1 MWQTHLR
8 GETVMAQH
16 IVIGFPD
23 LDAAWIEIIDG
34 KVIVHPGNQ
43 LRPFALKDLSSAEE
57 LRGVRKPQNKTT
69 NNEKWQVKARR
80 MLRSMEKM
88 LPDRREVASGI
99 IQELE
104 KRKLITAGESA
115 SLIGILEAVL
125 TEGESDTKVIKRV
138 TESAHRLLKKDPDP
152 IAAAIA
158 KAMIDAGQYVP
169 FGEHPIDNVGNPK
182 GTRPNVFSDV
192 PDHPDPGATGLY
204 GAFLGAVIG
213 GLLAGPPGAVVGAA
227 LGLLSG
233 AAVSDINQEAD
244 QENTQQ
250 ETHQGE
256 AGSDPA

>member
-1 MWQTHLR
+1 
-8 GETVMAQH
+8 MAQH

-43 LRPFALKDLSSAEE
+43 PRPFALKDLSSAEE
-57 LRGVRKPQNKTT
+57 LRRVRKPQNKTT
-69 NNEKWQVKARR
+69 NNEEWQAKARR

-104 KRKLITAGESA
+104 KRNLITAGESA
-115 SLIGILEAVL
+115 SLIGILEAVV
-125 TEGESDTKVIKRV
+125 TEGESDTKAIKRV

-169 FGEHPIDNVGNPK
+169 FGEHPFDNVGDPK

-192 PDHPDPGATGLY
+192 PDHPDSGGIVLY
-204 GAFLGAVIG
+204 GAFLGALIG
-213 GLLAGPPGAVVGAA
+213 GLLALAPGAVVGAA
-227 LGLLSG
+227 LGLLAGG
-233 AAVSDINQEAD
+233 AARDVNEQAD
-244 QENTQQ
+244 QENAQQ
-250 ETHQGE
+250 ETHQGD
-256 AGSDPA
+256 AGSDPG